1 MNKYINNYKII
12 IEKKKKKKKKKKGTR
27 VHIIV
32 SDGLQYTFAYNDFN

>member
-12 IEKKKKKKKKKKGTR
+12 IEKKKKKKKGTR